1 MRSIA
6 ISVSVCLWNFLYM
19 LTVAVARLSS
29 DSNAMYICISG
40 FVDYVVFSYDI
51 LYGTWSWHRRRKRRA
66 TANGKKIPTYSSGY
80 ATLFD
85 FVVYNGRKLL
95 IGVKSVVYDFFVSG
109 FCRCAKFGRNQSSTA
124 ASIENASSVSL

>member
-1 MRSIA
+1 
-6 ISVSVCLWNFLYM
+6 M

-40 FVDYVVFSYDI
+40 FVDYVLFSCDI

-66 TANGKKIPTYSSGY
+66 AANGKKIPTYFSGY

-85 FVVYNGRKLL
+85 FVVYNGRKLPML
-95 IGVKSVVYDFFVSG
+95 LSTISLLVVFVVVQNLEGTSPVQQP
-109 FCRCAKFGRNQSSTA
+109 R
-124 ASIENASSVSL
+124 

>member
-29 DSNAMYICISG
+29 DSNAMYICISF
-40 FVDYVVFSYDI
+40 FVDYVVFSCDI

-66 TANGKKIPTYSSGY
+66 AANGKKNFQLIFQGMPRCLTSSY
-80 ATLFD
+80 T
-85 FVVYNGRKLL
+85 
-95 IGVKSVVYDFFVSG
+95 
-109 FCRCAKFGRNQSSTA
+109 TA
-124 ASIENASSVSL
+124 ENCSCCCLRFLC